1 MPSKDR
7 YLIARVSAPA
17 RKEIAATA
25 ARHGGT
31 TSDLVRAIPEV
42 VRALESRAPG
52 KTRKILVA
60 GLESGVDLV
69 QHAQAVVAP
78 TVAPKRMRRRDE

>member
-31 TSDLVRAIPEV
+31 TSDLVRAIPVV
-42 VRALESRAPG
+42 VRELEGRAPG
-52 KTRKILVA
+52 LTRKILSA
-60 GLESGVDLV
+60 ELESLPQIGQDVC
-69 QHAQAVVAP
+69 AAVAP
-78 TVAPKRMRRRDE
+78 TVAPKRRRMRDE